1 MVATT
6 TRWNRVLVAG
16 VAVLFM
22 GAAGTPT
29 LIDTVR
35 NSDHEGLR
43 GLLKQ
48 GANVNATSGD
58 GTTALH
64 WAAYRDDVDAA
75 DLLLRAGAH
84 VNAANDL
91 GVTPLWTAA
100 QNGSPTMVRRLLQAG
115 ASANLALLSGETPLM
130 IGAKSGNPD
139 VVAELLAKGAN
150 PNLHGTR
157 GQTALMWATSE
168 KHPDVVKV
176 LLAGGADVHARSD
189 QWDVVMG
196 VSPHG
201 LPEYNH
207 TIAQG
212 GETALLFAARVGD
225 LASAQLLVGAGAD
238 VNDEDAWGVTA
249 TVMAAHAGFRPV
261 VLYLL
266 SKGADPN
273 RARAGFG
280 ALHAAIMRRD
290 EAEVAALL
298 DHGADPNLAVQT
310 WTPTRRASGDWN
322 FGPALV
328 GATPIWLAARF
339 VEPNVVR
346 LLLDYG
352 ADAYVVQRADY
363 TTLSE
368 QAGFEH
374 HVEGTTILMAATGMG
389 GRSNPFV
396 QPPRAQREALTLE
409 TVKLAVELGID
420 VNVADP
426 SGRTALDGAQS
437 AKLAS
442 VVELLRQHGA
452 KAGAA
457 KKKETSPEQ

>member
-1 MVATT
+1 MAASS
-6 TRWNRVLVAG
+6 RRRNRLPVIG
-16 VAVLFM
+16 VALLLM

-29 LIDTVR
+29 LIDAARDT
-35 NSDHEGLR
+35 DHDSLR

-64 WAAYRDDVDAA
+64 WAAYRDDAEAA

-100 QNGSPTMVRRLLQAG
+100 QNGSAAMVRRLLQAG
-115 ASANLALLSGETPLM
+115 ANPNLALLSGETPLM
-130 IGAKSGNPD
+130 IGAKAGNAE
-139 VVAELLAKGAN
+139 VVAVLLAKGAN

-157 GQTALMWATSE
+157 GQTALMWAVAE

-176 LLAGGADVHARSD
+176 LLGGGADVQARSD
-189 QWDVVMG
+189 RWDEVVG

-201 LPEYNH
+201 LPEYNR

-212 GETALLFAARVGD
+212 GDTALLFAARVGD
-225 LASAQLLVGAGAD
+225 LASAQLLMAAGAD

-266 SKGADPN
+266 EQGADPN
-273 RARAGFG
+273 RTRAGFS
-280 ALHAAIMRRD
+280 ALHEAIMRRD
-290 EAEVAALL
+290 EREVAALL
-298 DHGADPNLAVQT
+298 DHGADPNYALQT
-310 WTPTRRASGDWN
+310 WTPTRRASADWN

-328 GATPIWLAARF
+328 GATPVWLAARF
-339 VEPNVVR
+339 IEPNVVR
-346 LLLDYG
+346 LLVDYG
-352 ADAYVVQRADY
+352 ADPFVVHRADY

-374 HVEGTTILMAATGMG
+374 HVEGATILMAATGMG
-389 GRSNPFV
+389 ARSNPWV

-409 TVKLAVELGID
+409 TVQIAADLGID
-420 VNVADP
+420 LNAADP
-426 SGRTALDGAQS
+426 GGRTALDGAQA
-437 AKLAS
+437 AKLVS
-442 VVELLRQHGA
+442 VVDFLRERGA
-452 KAGAA
+452 KGGAA
-457 KKKETSPEQ
+457 KKETP